1 MTQRGADA
9 GRNEDDTPE
18 WADQVMA
25 TVAAEVRRRRRELGM
40 SGEDLAR
47 ACADLGYAVPRNVI
61 ANMESGRRAQLPL
74 VEVIVLAEALHVAP
88 ICLIYPVGLVDRVQ
102 ALPDEEPTDTFAA
115 LQWFT
120 GERGFLDGASEAL
133 RRRRAEPR
141 RTWSLD
147 AEGNTVWSD
156 ASADD
161 L

>member
-1 MTQRGADA
+1 MTQRSADA
-9 GRNEDDTPE
+9 GRDEQDTPE
-18 WADQVMA
+18 WAAQVMA
-25 TVAAEVRRRRRELGM
+25 TVAAEVRRRRKELGM
-40 SGEDLAR
+40 SAEDLAR

-74 VEVIVLAEALHVAP
+74 AEVMVLAKALHVAP

-120 GERGFLDGASEAL
+120 GESDDYDGPSPQL
-133 RRRRAEPR
+133 RERRAAPR
-141 RTWSLD
+141 RTWSMG
-147 AEGNTVWSD
+147 AEGTIVWTD
-156 ASADD
+156 TSADG